1 MVSMGRIS
9 TVVLMVFAGILSLT
23 LLDNATQAFNILLLS
38 GAGSGAIYILRW
50 FWWRINAWTEIVA
63 MIVATIVG
71 IILVVFVEDSSVA
84 TETLDG
90 FTVKLL
96 IAVSCTTIAWLLTTF
111 LTKPETKETLRSFY
125 RLTRPGGPGWAK
137 VIKEAE
143 ADGDMIDEENAGKP
157 WEMPIQI
164 LLVFIGC
171 IVVYSSLFSIGSF
184 LYGNLLTGVVLF
196 IVAIVGMVFLFK
208 SFGKLRAN

>member
-1 MVSMGRIS
+1 
-9 TVVLMVFAGILSLT
+9 LMIFAGILSLT

-63 MIVATIVG
+63 MIVATFVG
-71 IILVVFVEDSSVA
+71 IILVVVVDDASLANSV
-84 TETLDG
+84 LDG
-90 FTVKLL
+90 FTMKLL
-96 IAVSCTTIAWLLTTF
+96 IAISCTTIAWIVTTF
-111 LTKPETKETLRSFY
+111 VTKPENQETLRSFY

-137 VIKEAE
+137 VVREAE
-143 ADGDMIDEENAGKP
+143 ADGDMINEENEGRP

-171 IVVYSSLFSIGSF
+171 VVIYSSLFSIGSF
-184 LYGNLLTGVVLF
+184 LYGNMLTGGILL
-196 IVAIVGMVFLFK
+196 IVAILGTIFLFK